1 MIRKWRKRKSV
12 LMWSS
17 HASTTTL
24 LPLKVQMAISL
35 PWLRSARESL
45 DRKRKTDASCR
56 FLEIIPAMM
65 EGKKCTGICTLAN
78 VRRMSIYTGE
88 VPLAI
93 ASSQFCKSVVVF
105 GSSDSIPIRVSSI
118 FLHTRSPELHERQKQ
133 ERDRILVNSKLP

>member
-93 ASSQFCKSVVVF
+93 ASSQLSVVVF